1 MVKQPKISIS
11 ILLVCFLTPILITPW
26 FNFDPITLPRLALI
40 STVAFY
46 QFPFL
51 FNQIRARKHLGEKL
65 FKLSEASTWIYLF
78 IFCGILTLLFSP
90 KSKLLQV
97 MGTDSRNAGFLAF
110 FSISLIWL
118 SIALSGNL
126 KIRNLVLYG
135 MFFGGMMNLVY
146 GLIQVLGWDPIDWNN
161 PYGPIIG
168 FFGNPNFMSAYMGLF
183 TNLIVAILLFKEK
196 LGFKERA
203 LLSLVI
209 LLSFLIILRT
219 QSIQGLIVVA
229 IGLYFTLIM
238 RFFSLTSR
246 KSLISLSLLSIS
258 LAAVGTLGFL
268 GSGPFSSFLYQSTL
282 KVRFFYWESALEMI
296 KSKPVFGYGFDS
308 FGTWYTAFRSDAST
322 QIHGPGL
329 VSDSAHNLFLDLGV
343 SGGIPLLTSY
353 LVIQLLILK
362 KAMNLFADGVK
373 VSWQYKAVFTAWIG
387 FQAQSLISPVQLA
400 ILFLGFILGAAL
412 VLGDPAKESGIK
424 NQKSIYSG
432 RSRQKTLLSLVLS
445 APIIYFSLIF
455 LSNDHNFRASVVAG
469 EGNALRNA
477 ALAWPLSERRL
488 VISSRIFYAND
499 YNELGKEIALKA
511 LEINSNNLDLL
522 RILVND
528 SAIKSFEKRKYEEKI
543 LGLDPYGSEAR
554 ALQDGN

>member
-1 MVKQPKISIS
+1 MVKEPKISIS

-46 QFPFL
+46 QFTFL
-51 FNQIRARKHLGEKL
+51 FDQIRARKYLGEKL

-118 SIALSGNL
+118 SIVLSGNL
-126 KIRNLVLYG
+126 RIRNLVLYG
-135 MFFGGMMNLVY
+135 MFFGGTLNLVY
-146 GLIQVLGWDPIDWNN
+146 GLIQVFGWDPIDWNN

-183 TNLIVAILLFKEK
+183 TNLIVAILVFKEK

-203 LLSLVI
+203 LLSFAI
-209 LLSFLIILRT
+209 LLSILIILRT

-246 KSLISLSLLSIS
+246 KSLLSLSLLSIS

-268 GSGPFSSFLYQSTL
+268 GSGPLSSVLYQSTL

-296 KSKPVFGYGFDS
+296 KSRPVFGYGFDS

-329 VSDSAHNLFLDLGV
+329 VSDSAHNLFLDLGAF
-343 SGGIPLLTSY
+343 GGIPLLTSY
-353 LVIQLLILK
+353 LVVQLLILK
-362 KAMNLFADGVK
+362 EAMNHLANRVK
-373 VSWQYKAVFTAWIG
+373 VSWQYKAIFIAWIG
-387 FQAQSLISPVQLA
+387 FQAQSLISPIQLA
-400 ILFLGFILGAAL
+400 ILFTGFILGAAL
-412 VLGDPAKESGIK
+412 VLGATAKEEGIVS
-424 NQKSIYSG
+424 QKILNT
-432 RSRQKTLLSLVLS
+432 RRLRQKTLLSLAFS
-445 APIIYFSLIF
+445 APLIYFSVTF
-455 LSNDHNFRASVVAG
+455 LLNDNNFRTSIVSG
-469 EGNALRNA
+469 EGNALRDA

-488 VISSRIFYAND
+488 VIASKIFYAND
-499 YNELGKEIALKA
+499 YKDLGKEIALKA
-511 LEINSNNLDLL
+511 LEINPNNLDVL
-522 RILVND
+522 RILIND
-528 SAIKSFEKRKYEEKI
+528 SAIKSSEKSKYEGKI
-543 LGLDPYGSEAR
+543 LELDPYGSEASS
-554 ALQDGN
+554 LQNGN